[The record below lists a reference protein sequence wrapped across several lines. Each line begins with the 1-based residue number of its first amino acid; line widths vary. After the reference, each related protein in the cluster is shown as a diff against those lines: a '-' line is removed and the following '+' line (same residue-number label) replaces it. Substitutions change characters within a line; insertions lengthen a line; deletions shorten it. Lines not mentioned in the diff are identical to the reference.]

1 MQNNIE
7 IYQLM
12 NIHIK

>member
-7 IYQLM
+7 Y
-12 NIHIK
+12 